1 MKFDFGFV
9 LLCSLGLLLESC
21 SESNKVSGGTIE
33 DQNALLEQQVNDWY
47 NYGLDLN
54 DAAYARIDGGRLAV
68 MDDGSGARAECT
80 ADSASIAMTIQIS
93 GSTVVTTLKAEG
105 LEKFCDSVFAEF
117 KTNCDNKLNG
127 EFFTLSDGCKEG
139 AFDAAC
145 RVKAIESDSANI
157 LISYFSAIATNRC
170 FEMSKKAKV
179 STGRGETP
187 SSSSR
192 GIGSSS
198 SSSVG
203 ERDPLSII
211 SSSDTAITI
220 KYDQILENY
229 VLLYASSDEQLSF
242 DEHVIAYNGSPSMNC
257 SDFLELSLNVNTMDL
272 KSPLVRIEEKDISPC
287 FPMTAK
293 IVNNSLKRKDKR
305 CQYFITFVD
314 GGGMLTGS
322 ILSRVADG
330 ELEFTKVKPSGE
342 CAISNDV
349 YFSVF
354 FLIEDCKN
362 EIMSTE
368 PQVTHKTFE
377 SEFWKCEDGN
387 YSPTPKADSYGEW
400 FKESLLL

>member
-1 MKFDFGFV
+1 MKFDFGFL

-54 DAAYARIDGGRLAV
+54 EAAYARIDGGRLAV

-80 ADSASIAMTIQIS
+80 ADSASVAMTIQIS
-93 GSTVVTTLKAEG
+93 GSTVVTTLEAEG
-105 LEKFCDSVFAEF
+105 LEKSCDSAFAEF
-117 KTNCDNKLNG
+117 KTNCDKKSNS
-127 EFFTLSDGCKEG
+127 EFFTLSDGCKDG

-170 FEMSKKAKV
+170 FGMSKNAKV
-179 STGRGETP
+179 STGKGETP

-192 GIGSSS
+192 EIGSSS

-211 SSSDTAITI
+211 SSSDTAIII
-220 KYDQILENY
+220 KNDQTLENY
-229 VLLYASSDEQLSF
+229 VLQYVSNDGQLSF
-242 DEHVIAYNGSPSMNC
+242 DERVIAYNGSPSMNC

-272 KSPLVRIEEKDISPC
+272 KSPLVRIEEKDISQC
-287 FPMTAK
+287 FPVTAK
-293 IVNNSLKRKDKR
+293 IMKESLMEKDKS

-314 GGGMLTGS
+314 GGGILTGS
-322 ILSRVADG
+322 VLSRVADG

-342 CAISNDV
+342 CIANDI

-354 FLIEDCKN
+354 FLIEDCEN
-362 EIMSTE
+362 EIKSTE
-368 PQVTHKTFE
+368 PQVAHKTFE

-387 YSPTPKADSYGEW
+387 YSPTPKANSYGEW
-400 FKESLLL
+400 FKGDFFEK

>member
-1 MKFDFGFV
+1 MRFDFGLL
-9 LLCSLGLLLESC
+9 LLCSLVLLLESC

-54 DAAYARIDGGRLAV
+54 EAAYARIDGGRLAV

-93 GSTVVTTLKAEG
+93 GSTAVTTLKAEG
-105 LEKFCDSVFAEF
+105 FEKSCDSVFAEF
-117 KTNCDNKLNG
+117 KTNCDKKSNS

-139 AFDAAC
+139 TFDAAC
-145 RVKAIESDSANI
+145 RVKAIESDSANV
-157 LISYFSAIATNRC
+157 LITYFSAIATNRC
-170 FEMSKKAKV
+170 FEMSKNAKV

-198 SSSVG
+198 SSSLG

-211 SSSDTAITI
+211 SSSDTAIII
-220 KYDQILENY
+220 KNDQTLENY
-229 VLLYASSDEQLSF
+229 VLQYASSNEQLSF
-242 DEHVIAYNGSPSMNC
+242 DEHVIAYNGSPSMSC
-257 SDFLELSLNVNTMDL
+257 LDFAEITLNVNTMGL
-272 KSPLVRIEEKDISPC
+272 KSPLVKIEKNDMSQC

-293 IVNNSLKRKDKR
+293 IMSTHWGEKDES

-314 GGGMLTGS
+314 GGGILTGS
-322 ILSRVADG
+322 VLSRVADG
-330 ELEFTKVKPSGE
+330 ELEFTKVEPSGE
-342 CAISNDV
+342 CIANDI
-349 YFSVF
+349 YFPVF

-387 YSPTPKADSYGEW
+387 YSPTPKANSYGEW
-400 FKESLLL
+400 FKGSLLL

>member
-1 MKFDFGFV
+1 MKFDFGFL
-9 LLCSLGLLLESC
+9 LLCSLGLLLGSC

-54 DAAYARIDGGRLAV
+54 EAAYARIDGGRLSV

-80 ADSASIAMTIQIS
+80 ADSASVAMTIQIS
-93 GSTVVTTLKAEG
+93 GSTVVTTLEAEG
-105 LEKFCDSVFAEF
+105 LEKSCDSAFAEF
-117 KTNCDNKLNG
+117 KTNCDKKSNSD
-127 EFFTLSDGCKEG
+127 FFTLSDGCKEG

-170 FEMSKKAKV
+170 FEMSKNAKV

-198 SSSVG
+198 STGEQVPLTTATSSN
-203 ERDPLSII
+203 
-211 SSSDTAITI
+211 TAITI
-220 KYDQILENY
+220 RYEQTLENY
-229 VLLYASSDEQLSF
+229 VLQYASNDEQLSF
-242 DEHVIAYNGSPSMNC
+242 DDHVIAYNGSPSMSC
-257 SDFLELSLNVNTMDL
+257 LDFAEITLNVNTMGL
-272 KSPLVRIEEKDISPC
+272 KSPLVKIEKNDMSQC

-293 IVNNSLKRKDKR
+293 IMSTHWDEKDES

-314 GGGMLTGS
+314 GGGLLTGTV
-322 ILSRVADG
+322 LSHVDDG
-330 ELEFTKVKPSGE
+330 ELEFTTMKPSGE
-342 CAISNDV
+342 CVISNDV

-377 SEFWKCEDGN
+377 SEFWKCEDRN
-387 YSPTPKADSYGEW
+387 YSPTPKANSYGEW
-400 FKESLLL
+400 FKGSLLL

>member
-1 MKFDFGFV
+1 MRFDFGLL
-9 LLCSLGLLLESC
+9 LLCSLVLLLESC

-33 DQNALLEQQVNDWY
+33 DQNALLEKQVNDWY

-54 DAAYARIDGGRLAV
+54 EAAYARIDGGRLAV
-68 MDDGSGARAECT
+68 LDDGSGARAECT

-93 GSTVVTTLKAEG
+93 GSVAVTTLKAEG
-105 LEKFCDSVFAEF
+105 LEQSCDSAFAEF
-117 KTNCDNKLNG
+117 KTNCDNKSNS
-127 EFFTLSDGCKEG
+127 EFFTLSEGCKEG

-157 LISYFSAIATNRC
+157 LITYFSAIATNRC
-170 FEMSKKAKV
+170 FEMSRNAQN
-179 STGRGETP
+179 STGRGVTP
-187 SSSSR
+187 SSSSK
-192 GIGSSS
+192 GGESSS
-198 SSSVG
+198 SSSAGGREPVST
-203 ERDPLSII
+203 LSP
-211 SSSDTAITI
+211 SDTAVTI
-220 KYDQILENY
+220 KYEQTLENY
-229 VLLYASSDEQLSF
+229 VLQYASSADQLSF
-242 DEHVIAYNGSPSMNC
+242 DEHVIAYNGLPSMNC
-257 SDFLELSLNVNTMDL
+257 IDFAELTLNVNTMEL
-272 KSPLVRIEEKDISPC
+272 KSPLVKIEENDVSRC

-293 IVNNSLKRKDKR
+293 IMKNRLKEKNES

-314 GGGMLTGS
+314 GGGLLTGS
-322 ILSRVADG
+322 VLSHVADG

-362 EIMSTE
+362 EIMLTE

>member
-1 MKFDFGFV
+1 MRFDFGLL
-9 LLCSLGLLLESC
+9 LLCSLTLLLESC

-33 DQNALLEQQVNDWY
+33 DQNALLEKQVNDWY
-47 NYGLDLN
+47 DYGLDLN
-54 DAAYARIDGGRLAV
+54 EAAYAKIDGGRLAV
-68 MDDGSGARAECT
+68 LDDGSGARAECT

-93 GSTVVTTLKAEG
+93 GSVVVTTLKAEG
-105 LEKFCDSVFAEF
+105 LEQSCDSAFAEF
-117 KTNCDNKLNG
+117 KTNCDDKPNG
-127 EFFTLSDGCKEG
+127 EFFTLSEGCKEG

-145 RVKAIESDSANI
+145 RVKTIESDSAGI
-157 LISYFSAIATNRC
+157 LITNFSAIATNRC
-170 FEMSKKAKV
+170 FEMSRNAQN
-179 STGRGETP
+179 STGRGVTP
-187 SSSSR
+187 SSSSK
-192 GIGSSS
+192 GGESSS
-198 SSSVG
+198 SSSAG
-203 ERDPLSII
+203 GREPLSTI
-211 SSSDTAITI
+211 SPSDTAITI
-220 KYDQILENY
+220 KYDQTLENY
-229 VLLYASSDEQLSF
+229 VLQYTSSVEQLSF
-242 DEHVIAYNGSPSMNC
+242 DEHVIAYNGLPGMNC
-257 SDFLELSLNVNTMDL
+257 IDFAELTLNVNTMEL
-272 KSPLVRIEEKDISPC
+272 KSPLVKIEENDVSRC

-293 IVNNSLKRKDKR
+293 IMKNRLKEKNES

-314 GGGMLTGS
+314 GGGLLTGS
-322 ILSRVADG
+322 VLSHVADG

-342 CAISNDV
+342 CVSTDD